1 MMNSLSIP
9 LQRATKIRLQCSSI
23 IGARHRHFS
32 SSSTSSPDSEE
43 PPANSATIL
52 QGPSLLSSTGVHRPS
67 PSLFHLPGLRSLP
80 FWTSPVNASSD
91 EQQHQRRHR
100 IAFNDPLI
108 THAVEHIES
117 NFNDIRAEYF
127 DAVLGQSNVIDPDK
141 GVAKPLEPDYDTATK
156 GGEHADD
163 ALHTGSWDWHSYIQ
177 NGVKNEEF
185 KVRCPKTAKVVDD
198 VSCIALDCW
207 LM

>member
-9 LQRATKIRLQCSSI
+9 LQRATKIRLRCY
-23 IGARHRHFS
+23 IGARQS
-32 SSSTSSPDSEE
+32 SSSTSSPSDSEE
-43 PPANSATIL
+43 PPANSATVL

-80 FWTSPVNASSD
+80 FWTSPVNTSD
-91 EQQHQRRHR
+91 EKQHQRRHR

-108 THAVEHIES
+108 THAVEHIET
-117 NFNDIRAEYF
+117 NFNDIKAEYF

-185 KVRCPKTAKVVDD
+185 KVRCPKTAQVVDD
-198 VSCIALDCW
+198 VSCIVLY
-207 LM
+207 

>member
-1 MMNSLSIP
+1 MTRASSL
-9 LQRATKIRLQCSSI
+9 
-23 IGARHRHFS
+23 
-32 SSSTSSPDSEE
+32 
-43 PPANSATIL
+43 
-52 QGPSLLSSTGVHRPS
+52 GVHRPS

-80 FWTSPVNASSD
+80 FWTSPVNTSSD
-91 EQQHQRRHR
+91 EKQQQRRHR

-127 DAVLGQSNVIDPDK
+127 DAVLGQSNEINPNN

-156 GGEHADD
+156 GEHADD

-185 KVRCPKTAKVVDD
+185 KVRCPKTAQVVDD
-198 VSCIALDCW
+198 VSCMHYIISILY
-207 LM
+207 

>member
-1 MMNSLSIP
+1 MT
-9 LQRATKIRLQCSSI
+9 RA
-23 IGARHRHFS
+23 
-32 SSSTSSPDSEE
+32 
-43 PPANSATIL
+43 
-52 QGPSLLSSTGVHRPS
+52 SSTGVHRPS

-80 FWTSPVNASSD
+80 FWTSPVNTSSD
-91 EQQHQRRHR
+91 EQQQRRHR

-108 THAVEHIES
+108 THAVEHVES

-127 DAVLGQSNVIDPDK
+127 DAVLGQSNEINPST

-185 KVRCPKTAKVVDD
+185 KVRCPKTAQVVDD
-198 VSCIALDCW
+198 VSCIAFRLLVGVICIIGTLYECLTNDFPVCDV
-207 LM
+207 